1 MKLRVLAVTDEVDPR
16 IYSGS
21 VRDRMG
27 DVDLVISCGDVPATY
42 IEFLTDMLHKEVYY
56 VLGNHAEELVRE
68 GSRGEPRHPQGATD
82 LGFRVIR
89 DKRTGVLFAGLPGSI
104 RYVEHSRV
112 QFSETEMAFRI
123 LRMMPRLLW
132 NKLRYGRAIDILV
145 THSPARDLGDR
156 GDTAHRGFKVMRK
169 LIEWAKPAYHLHGHV
184 HLYDRSQGNSMRH
197 HDTEIINVFPFQK
210 LELELNGLPEIERP
224 SATHPDSI
232 RAAMAQDLAEGTPRD
247 V

>member
-1 MKLRVLAVTDEVDPR
+1 MNLCVLAVTDEVDPR

-21 VRDRMG
+21 VRERMG

-68 GSRGEPRHPQGATD
+68 GQRGEPRHPQGATD
-82 LGFRVIR
+82 LGFRVVR
-89 DKRTGVLFAGLPGSI
+89 DKRTGVIFAGLPGSI

-112 QFSETEMAFRI
+112 QYSEAEMGWRI
-123 LRMMPRLLW
+123 LRMVPRLLW
-132 NKLRYGRAIDILV
+132 NKLRYGRAFDILV

-156 GDTAHRGFKVMRK
+156 GDTAHRGFKVMCK
-169 LIEWAKPAYHLHGHV
+169 LIEWARPRYHLHGHV
-184 HLYDRSQGNSMRH
+184 HLYDRSQGHTIRH
-197 HDTEIINVFPFQK
+197 HHTDIINVYPYQK
-210 LELELNGLPEIERP
+210 LELTIPGLPEIERT

-232 RAAMAQDLAEGTPRD
+232 RAEMTRDITEGSHQD